1 MKKKGKALVSTLMAA
16 LLLALLPGSS
26 LLTAHAAE
34 AKTYSVKFIGGSIN
48 DWRYVEGNKFEDDAY
63 HRELYYLNQEL
74 KDGDTVVVYG
84 GDTDPTRELHLT
96 AVRLENL
103 TVAQNTTAIIFT
115 GGVKDCYILGGAFAA
130 INGDVTNAYL
140 YDSVTCTF
148 NNNVLD
154 MVLTFADTRS
164 SNISC
169 AGTVGCFRTDST
181 NGAAGAIFYDIPANC
196 MSMVDGTY
204 QITRY
209 SPTASEAYL
218 AAKND
223 STAAPAEAPA
233 QSTDTVQTPATDAA
247 EYDEVPKTGDF
258 NAAVPLVCAA
268 VLLFA
273 GSCYLYRKPEN

>member
-1 MKKKGKALVSTLMAA
+1 MKKKGKTLVSTLMAA

-34 AKTYSVKFIGGSIN
+34 AKTYSVRYFGGDIN
-48 DWRYVEGNKFEDDAY
+48 DWRYVEGSTFDDNAY
-63 HRELYYLNQEL
+63 HRELYYLNLEL
-74 KDGDTVVVYG
+74 KEGDAVVVYP
-84 GDTDPTRELHLT
+84 GDPNAPELHL
-96 AVRLENL
+96 ADVVLGNL
-103 TVAQNTTAIIFT
+103 TIFKDASAVVFT
-115 GGVKDCYILGGAFAA
+115 GGVKDCYVLAGAYTA
-130 INGDVTNAYL
+130 INGNVTNAFL
-140 YDSVTCTF
+140 YDAVTCTF

-154 MVLTFADTRS
+154 MTFYYSDTRS

-169 AGTVGCFRTDST
+169 AGTVGHFKSETLSGVT
-181 NGAAGAIFYDIPANC
+181 NAEFYDIPAKC
-196 MSMVDGTY
+196 MSMSDGSY
-204 QITRY
+204 QITQY

-218 AAKND
+218 AAKNG

-233 QSTDTVQTPATDAA
+233 QSTDTVQTPTADAD

-258 NAAVPLVCAA
+258 NAVVPLVCAA

>member
-1 MKKKGKALVSTLMAA
+1 MKKKGKTLVSTLMAV

-48 DWRYVEGNKFEDDAY
+48 DWRYVEGSTFDDNAY
-63 HRELYYLNQEL
+63 QRELYCLNLEL
-74 KDGDTVVVYG
+74 KEGDAVVVYP
-84 GDTDPTRELHLT
+84 GDPNAQELHL
-96 AVRLENL
+96 ADVVLGNL
-103 TVAQNTTAIIFT
+103 TVAQNATATIFT
-115 GGVKDCYILGGAFAA
+115 GGVKDCYVLAGACTA
-130 INGDVTNAYL
+130 INGNVTNAFL
-140 YDSVTCTF
+140 YDAVICNF

-154 MVLTFADTRS
+154 MTLYYSDTRS

-169 AGTVGCFRTDST
+169 AGTVGHFRSETYAGVTNTECF
-181 NGAAGAIFYDIPANC
+181 DIPTNC
-196 MSMVDGTY
+196 MQITDGSY
-204 QITRY
+204 QILRS

-218 AAKND
+218 AAKNG

-233 QSTDTVQTPATDAA
+233 QSTDTVQTPTADAD

-258 NAAVPLVCAA
+258 NAVVPLVCAA
-268 VLLFA
+268 VLFFA

>member
-1 MKKKGKALVSTLMAA
+1 MKKKWKALVSTLMAA
-16 LLLALLPGSS
+16 LLLALLPDSS
-26 LLTAHAAE
+26 LLTAHAEE
-34 AKTYSVKFIGGSIN
+34 AKVYSVKFIGGNIN
-48 DWRYVEGNKFEDDAY
+48 DWRYVEGNKFDDDAY
-63 HRELYYLNQEL
+63 HRELYYLNLEL
-74 KDGDTVVVYG
+74 KDGDTIVVYG
-84 GDTDPTRELHLT
+84 GNDDPTKSLNLSDVT
-96 AVRLENL
+96 LENL
-103 TVAQNTTAIIFT
+103 TVAQNATAIIFT
-115 GGVKDCYILGGAFAA
+115 GGVKDCYVLGGAFTA

-181 NGAAGAIFYDIPANC
+181 NGAAGAIFYDIPAKC

-204 QITRY
+204 QITQY

-218 AAKND
+218 AAKNG
-223 STAAPAEAPA
+223 STAAPADTPA
-233 QSTDTVQTPATDAA
+233 ESTDAAQTPAADAD
-247 EYDEVPKTGDF
+247 EYDAVPKTGDF
-258 NAAVPLVCAA
+258 NAVVPLVCAA

-273 GSCYLYRKPEN
+273 GSCCLYRKPEN